1 MLPAIFFYSHTMH
14 LDIIKVFTPTD
25 AQVF

>member
-1 MLPAIFFYSHTMH
+1 MMMTFFYSRTVH
-14 LDIIKVFTPTD
+14 LDIIKVFTPAD